1 MDKLTKL
8 CQDVVLLWDKYHVLY
23 LNGVKNTLVLALVAT
38 AIGCVIGLVC
48 GVLNTIPYTKNDP
61 LPKRFLLKLLRI
73 VIRVYVE
80 VFRGTPMVL
89 QDGLTDAQRDILSS
103 GITVI
108 TDDIAAPDEAPA
120 DELDGADDS
129 MDGFWVQYGYAIVV
143 MMLCMMSTAFL
154 LRAVVEEKESKLVEL
169 LMVSVSPLALLGGK
183 ILAVMLY
190 VAALLLLVLF
200 GMGGS
205 VLLAGLLFGPGTGA
219 EALSAVLPYLTGAD
233 GGILHA
239 VGTVLVVLVS
249 LLLAYLT
256 LSVVAGIAGACCSN
270 MEDVGSAN
278 GAVLLIVMGGYLV
291 SCVVGVVPSHGLAVF
306 ASLCPILSLFCAPVQ
321 WAAGNVPLAVLLASW
336 ALQLI
341 VIAALML
348 LCARVYRELIVHRGS
363 RVKLKQL
370 LKMAKGGAQA

>member
-1 MDKLTKL
+1 MSNARFRGLGHVFSFTLGQMVKSRANI
-8 CQDVVLLWDKYHVLY
+8 VSAVILLVM
-23 LNGVKNTLVLALVAT
+23 ALVSVPLIQLT
-38 AIGCVIGLVC
+38 NGHGSVGPDVPAI
-48 GVLNTIPYTKNDP
+48 
-61 LPKRFLLKLLRI
+61 
-73 VIRVYVE
+73 VE
-80 VFRGTPMVL
+80 

-256 LSVVAGIAGACCSN
+256 LSVVGGIAGACCSN

-278 GAVLLIVMGGYLV
+278 GAVLLIVMGGYLI

-306 ASLCPILSLFCAPVQ
+306 ASLCPILSLYCAPVQ

>member
-1 MDKLTKL
+1 MLRLGGGD
-8 CQDVVLLWDKYHVLY
+8 
-23 LNGVKNTLVLALVAT
+23 LN
-38 AIGCVIGLVC
+38 
-48 GVLNTIPYTKNDP
+48 
-61 LPKRFLLKLLRI
+61 
-73 VIRVYVE
+73 
-80 VFRGTPMVL
+80 
-89 QDGLTDAQRDILSS
+89 
-103 GITVI
+103 
-108 TDDIAAPDEAPA
+108 
-120 DELDGADDS
+120 
-129 MDGFWVQYGYAIVV
+129 
-143 MMLCMMSTAFL
+143 
-154 LRAVVEEKESKLVEL
+154 AVVG
-169 LMVSVSPLALLGGK
+169 LLGFVLGICIGIVFLRRGFDLK
-183 ILAVMLY
+183 RSYPARTLEGTTLPAVMTG
-190 VAALLLLVLF
+190 LLLLVLL

-341 VIAALML
+341 VIAALMR

>member
-1 MDKLTKL
+1 MKKE
-8 CQDVVLLWDKYHVLY
+8 
-23 LNGVKNTLVLALVAT
+23 NRLVLAAGVAVGLAALALT
-38 AIGCVIGLVC
+38 ALGNPGNMGFCIACFERDIAGAVGLHSAAKVQYVRPEIIGLVL
-48 GVLNTIPYTKNDP
+48 GAFAMSLIGREFRPRTGSSPATRFVLGAFVMIGALVFLGCP
-61 LPKRFLLKLLRI
+61 LR
-73 VIRVYVE
+73 
-80 VFRGTPMVL
+80 MVL
-89 QDGLTDAQRDILSS
+89 RLGGGDLN
-103 GITVI
+103 
-108 TDDIAAPDEAPA
+108 
-120 DELDGADDS
+120 
-129 MDGFWVQYGYAIVV
+129 
-143 MMLCMMSTAFL
+143 
-154 LRAVVEEKESKLVEL
+154 AVVG
-169 LMVSVSPLALLGGK
+169 LLGFVLGICIGIVFLRRGFDLK
-183 ILAVMLY
+183 RSYPARTLEGTTLPAVMTG
-190 VAALLLLVLF
+190 LLLLVLL

-219 EALSAVLPYLTGAD
+219 EALPAVLPYLTGAD
-233 GGILHA
+233 GGILRA

-341 VIAALML
+341 VIAALMR

>member
-1 MDKLTKL
+1 MSNARFRGLGHVFSFTLGQMVKSRANI
-8 CQDVVLLWDKYHVLY
+8 VSAVILLVM
-23 LNGVKNTLVLALVAT
+23 ALVSVPLMQLT
-38 AIGCVIGLVC
+38 NGHGSVEPDVPAI
-48 GVLNTIPYTKNDP
+48 
-61 LPKRFLLKLLRI
+61 
-73 VIRVYVE
+73 VE
-80 VFRGTPMVL
+80 E
-89 QDGLTDAQRDILSS
+89 DGLTDAQRDILSA

-108 TDDIAAPDEAPA
+108 TDDIAAPDETHVD
-120 DELDGADDS
+120 DELDEADDS

-190 VAALLLLVLF
+190 VAALLLLVLL

-205 VLLAGLLFGPGTGA
+205 VLLTGLLFGPGTGTA
-219 EALSAVLPYLTGAD
+219 ALSAVLPYLTGGD
-233 GGILHA
+233 GGILRA

-256 LSVVAGIAGACCSN
+256 LSIVGGIAGACCSN

-306 ASLCPILSLFCAPVQ
+306 ASLCPILSLYCAPVQ
-321 WAAGNVPLAVLLASW
+321 WAAGNVSLAVLLASW
-336 ALQLI
+336 VLQLV

>member
-1 MDKLTKL
+1 M
-8 CQDVVLLWDKYHVLY
+8 W
-23 LNGVKNTLVLALVAT
+23 
-38 AIGCVIGLVC
+38 
-48 GVLNTIPYTKNDP
+48 
-61 LPKRFLLKLLRI
+61 
-73 VIRVYVE
+73 
-80 VFRGTPMVL
+80 
-89 QDGLTDAQRDILSS
+89 
-103 GITVI
+103 
-108 TDDIAAPDEAPA
+108 
-120 DELDGADDS
+120 
-129 MDGFWVQYGYAIVV
+129 
-143 MMLCMMSTAFL
+143 
-154 LRAVVEEKESKLVEL
+154 
-169 LMVSVSPLALLGGK
+169 
-183 ILAVMLY
+183 
-190 VAALLLLVLF
+190 AALLLLVLF

-205 VLLAGLLFGPGTGA
+205 MLLAGLLFGPGTGA

-256 LSVVAGIAGACCSN
+256 LSVVGGIGRRLLQQYGRTSGLGQRRGAAHR
-270 MEDVGSAN
+270 D
-278 GAVLLIVMGGYLV
+278 GGYLV

-306 ASLCPILSLFCAPVQ
+306 ASLCPILSLYCAPVQ

>member
-1 MDKLTKL
+1 MSNARFRGLGHVFSFTLGQMVKSRANI
-8 CQDVVLLWDKYHVLY
+8 VSAVILLVM
-23 LNGVKNTLVLALVAT
+23 ALVSVPLIQLT
-38 AIGCVIGLVC
+38 NGHGSVGPDVPAI
-48 GVLNTIPYTKNDP
+48 
-61 LPKRFLLKLLRI
+61 
-73 VIRVYVE
+73 VE
-80 VFRGTPMVL
+80 

-190 VAALLLLVLF
+190 VAALLLLVLL

-219 EALSAVLPYLTGAD
+219 GGAVRGTAVSHWRGRRHPARGRDGAGGSGVAAAGVSDALGRRRHRRRLLQQYGGRRLGQRRGAAHRDGRVSRLVRCGRGAVARAGRVRLALPDSLARPRAG
-233 GGILHA
+233 A
-239 VGTVLVVLVS
+239 VGGGECAARRS
-249 LLLAYLT
+249 
-256 LSVVAGIAGACCSN
+256 AG
-270 MEDVGSAN
+270 
-278 GAVLLIVMGGYLV
+278 
-291 SCVVGVVPSHGLAVF
+291 VVG
-306 ASLCPILSLFCAPVQ
+306 
-321 WAAGNVPLAVLLASW
+321 AAAHQSSP
-336 ALQLI
+336 
-341 VIAALML
+341 
-348 LCARVYRELIVHRGS
+348 R
-363 RVKLKQL
+363 
-370 LKMAKGGAQA
+370 